1 MDLATLMSKGLVGPL
16 TAPPARE
23 ASFPYGL
30 AKHGLHEIA
39 EAAYGDRA
47 TATGFLLAAA
57 PRPLRRTILLWVSQ
71 ASTARDMGRVPEAAL
86 REATGG
92 KTRRLNL
99 VTRHATDAL
108 WAVEEAVVSGVV
120 SHVIAE
126 VDSADFTA
134 TRRLTLASER
144 HGVPVTLL
152 LPHTCEGATAATTRW
167 RVSPLPSAPNRY
179 DPRAP
184 GHARWR
190 VHLERCRAAPALVGQ
205 VFDLE
210 WNDETLSLNMVPGMV
225 TGSPAPGEAPPHP
238 SFPKRRTG

>member
-1 MDLATLMSKGLVGPL
+1 MDLATLISKGLVGPL

-23 ASFPYGL
+23 AEFPFGL
-30 AKHGLHEIA
+30 GRHGLHEIA

-47 TATGFLLAAA
+47 ATTGFLLAAA
-57 PRPLRRTILLWVSQ
+57 PRPSRRTILLWVTQ
-71 ASTARDMGRVPEAAL
+71 ASSARDMGRVPEAAL

-92 KTRRLNL
+92 KARRLGI
-99 VTRHATDAL
+99 VTRHTSDAL
-108 WAVEEAVVSGVV
+108 WAIEEAIVSGVV

-152 LPHTCEGATAATTRW
+152 LPHTCEGATAAATRW
-167 RVSPLPSAPNRY
+167 RVCPQPSAPNRY

-205 VFDLE
+205 AFDLE
-210 WNDETLSLNMVPGMV
+210 WNDETLSLHMVPGMV
-225 TGSPAPGEAPPHP
+225 TGSPAPDEATPHHV
-238 SFPKRRTG
+238 FPNRRAG